1 MNQVVRLAGVVN
13 EVHRKM
19 ATCNQNAQ
27 TVQNGIHGQNE
38 RDVRNDQTDHHALIV
53 LIAQTVQI
61 ALRDRLDRTILTD
74 LQDHIVQKDQ
84 FGLTIRSVLLAR
96 KAQSV
101 PAGLIEGMGRL
112 ARIEPKGHHA
122 LREQVDPR
130 GHLMPR
136 GHPMRRVRNEMK
148 DLLEPTDR
156 NKAIDQPVLTGPFAR
171 KVLTGQP
178 LATGLLARTERV
190 LLGKNTES
198 ETGMLRDDLD
208 PPVPRLR
215 NSRPVLALAAMPL
228 MFSAFSVGPGFFQ
241 VGMRLINL

>member
-13 EVHRKM
+13 EVHRKI
-19 ATCNQNAQ
+19 ATCDQNAQ

-38 RDVRNDQTDHHALIV
+38 RDLRNDQTDHHVLIA
-53 LIAQTVQI
+53 LIAQTVPI
-61 ALRDRLDRTILTD
+61 ALRDQLDRTILTD

-112 ARIEPKGHHA
+112 ARIEP
-122 LREQVDPR
+122 R

-148 DLLEPTDR
+148 DHLEPTDQ
-156 NKAIDQPVLTGPFAR
+156 NKAIDQPVLTGPLAR

-215 NSRPVLALAAMPL
+215 KSRPVLAREFMTTTP
-228 MFSAFSVGPGFFQ
+228 S
-241 VGMRLINL
+241 NLLTILRRFTMTMSCWMIA